1 MKYPRSLRATWLL
14 GLPLLLVLLAAV
26 ACGED
31 ATPTPTATT
40 PPQPTA
46 TTAAPS
52 ATDIPAATATARPVG
67 RASVAEGAIGYGMVG
82 KAIQEFGEP
91 VYGGELGVQYWSK
104 VQRWDPH
111 PIFSAR
117 SSVFSPPYNSL
128 LQLNPWTF
136 DRFDIWGDLAE
147 SWKQENDEGTV
158 WSFKIKPHAT
168 FRDGTSVTA
177 EDVHYSFQ
185 RALGL
190 TPNHPDLGNEFKNF
204 IRPHYESSE
213 VVDPLTF
220 RITLNAPWADFL
232 LFMANDLILT
242 VPKAHYED
250 LDARMAGGE
259 DVYTWDNGWKNMM
272 GSGPFMVADVPD
284 DVTQN
289 WEKNPNYW
297 KQDPDGRGLPY
308 LDGMTYYTINDRT
321 AAQAAWEVAQV
332 VATSTRTNGGM
343 AIGQLKELVERS
355 DGSIISYGV
364 PCCPTGYTLNVSKE
378 PFDNILVRQAIMRAL
393 DREEL
398 HQLIWS
404 GLGTRGTTCGAPG
417 PLCMSIE
424 ELSSLPGH
432 RYLDDGITKDPRDIE
447 EAKQLLAEAGYPDGF
462 STTILSSTTQIGGS
476 QETAIIF
483 KDQMKRNLNIDVKLV
498 TLEREAFVPAESSG
512 DYDIIVSGTG
522 GMTTPDN
529 YLNQYY
535 QFDVPKNPYN
545 WTYVGPEGDL
555 RELVKQQS
563 AAIDVAERRAIL
575 RKIELITMTIDSHWI
590 IDYVKAWGQIFN
602 SDVVSGQMPT
612 QTGYLETKMEQLWLN
627 NP

>member
-168 FRDGTSVTA
+168 FRDGTPVTA

-250 LDARMAGGE
+250 
-259 DVYTWDNGWKNMM
+259 
-272 GSGPFMVADVPD
+272 SGC
-284 DVTQN
+284 
-289 WEKNPNYW
+289 
-297 KQDPDGRGLPY
+297 PDGRG
-308 LDGMTYYTINDRT
+308 
-321 AAQAAWEVAQV
+321 
-332 VATSTRTNGGM
+332 
-343 AIGQLKELVERS
+343 
-355 DGSIISYGV
+355 
-364 PCCPTGYTLNVSKE
+364 
-378 PFDNILVRQAIMRAL
+378 
-393 DREEL
+393 
-398 HQLIWS
+398 
-404 GLGTRGTTCGAPG
+404 
-417 PLCMSIE
+417 
-424 ELSSLPGH
+424 
-432 RYLDDGITKDPRDIE
+432 
-447 EAKQLLAEAGYPDGF
+447 
-462 STTILSSTTQIGGS
+462 
-476 QETAIIF
+476 
-483 KDQMKRNLNIDVKLV
+483 
-498 TLEREAFVPAESSG
+498 
-512 DYDIIVSGTG
+512 
-522 GMTTPDN
+522 
-529 YLNQYY
+529 
-535 QFDVPKNPYN
+535 
-545 WTYVGPEGDL
+545 
-555 RELVKQQS
+555 
-563 AAIDVAERRAIL
+563 
-575 RKIELITMTIDSHWI
+575 
-590 IDYVKAWGQIFN
+590 
-602 SDVVSGQMPT
+602 
-612 QTGYLETKMEQLWLN
+612 
-627 NP
+627 